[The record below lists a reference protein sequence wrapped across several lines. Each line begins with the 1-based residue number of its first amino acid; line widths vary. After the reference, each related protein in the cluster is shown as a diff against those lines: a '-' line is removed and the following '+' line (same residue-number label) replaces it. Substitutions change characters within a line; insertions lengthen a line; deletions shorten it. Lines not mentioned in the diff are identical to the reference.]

1 MFLGESLCLIPY
13 FIMRWRRR
21 KAKRLDPAYVP
32 MPAHEKRSRRW
43 GRIMAFAVPTLCDAT
58 GTSLMNIGLCDA
70 TGTSLMNIGLCDA
83 TGTSLM
89 NIGLLYTQAAAAAGG
104 KGSSSCSGS

>member
-32 MPAHEKRSRRW
+32 MPAEEKRTRRI

-58 GTSLMNIGLCDA
+58 GTSLMNIGLF
-70 TGTSLMNIGLCDA
+70 
-83 TGTSLM
+83 
-89 NIGLLYTQAAAAAGG
+89 YT
-104 KGSSSCSGS
+104 